1 MILQFHVLSVEHAHR
16 WKWRRLQREFDVV
29 GIIADFVTEFYH
41 ATSKSLFL
49 RLLSLD
55 PPRPRADPEEAMMWL
70 WKAHNRYK
78 SRLSPVTFES
88 QVLHIDITLEV
99 PWACRPPQHLATAQ
113 AGQENPSN

>member
-1 MILQFHVLSVEHAHR
+1 MNLQFHVLSVEHAHR

-55 PPRPRADPEEAMMWL
+55 PPRARADPEEAMMWL

-88 QVLHIDITLEV
+88 QVLLTSLWKFPGLVGHHST
-99 PWACRPPQHLATAQ
+99 
-113 AGQENPSN
+113 

>member
-1 MILQFHVLSVEHAHR
+1 MPQQSLQFHVLSVEHAHR
-16 WKWRRLQREFDVV
+16 WKWRRLRREFDVV

-70 WKAHNRYK
+70 WKAHNRYESFVLYRVTPVWLTSLWK
-78 SRLSPVTFES
+78 FPRLIGNHST
-88 QVLHIDITLEV
+88 
-99 PWACRPPQHLATAQ
+99 
-113 AGQENPSN
+113 

>member
-1 MILQFHVLSVEHAHR
+1 MNLQFHVLSVEHAHR

-55 PPRPRADPEEAMMWL
+55 PPRARADPEEAMMWL
-70 WKAHNRYK
+70 WKAHNRYSSPILHLMSCRISTYCGFLRQSHAPK
-78 SRLSPVTFES
+78 IQSYLSF
-88 QVLHIDITLEV
+88 QTLNIHGDN
-99 PWACRPPQHLATAQ
+99 R
-113 AGQENPSN
+113 